1 MQYHRTP
8 RAEDY
13 SPSELL
19 NGHQIRSRN
28 DILLPSPAHH
38 AMLYVSVVAQGM
50 TIPDGCLH
58 AAVVTKM
65 FGTQRV
71 NVHKGFSMHGVTL
84 GKDTY
89 RAAASMLWS

>member
-8 RAEDY
+8 LAEDY

-19 NGHQIRSRN
+19 NGHQITF
-28 DILLPSPAHH
+28 PCPAHH
-38 AMLYVSVVAQGM
+38 AMLYVNVVAQGM
-50 TIPDGCLH
+50 KTPDGCLH
-58 AAVVTKM
+58 AAVVTKV